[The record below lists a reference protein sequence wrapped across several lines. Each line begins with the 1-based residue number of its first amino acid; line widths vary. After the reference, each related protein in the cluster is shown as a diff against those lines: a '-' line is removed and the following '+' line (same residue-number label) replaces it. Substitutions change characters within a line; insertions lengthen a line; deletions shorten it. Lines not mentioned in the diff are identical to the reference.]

1 MFYRKLPGGAFI
13 SRSIQLRVQLHKR
26 LVKMSVMKPSE
37 ERSSE
42 RGRNSCSLQTSE
54 DRSAAAAQRLTEQE
68 VTIHRLHR
76 EACEA
81 KKQMYVDPSSGYKVF
96 TEYAHLQRGKCC
108 GSACRHVVI
117 GQEAVSSLDRS
128 PVHHRATQSQSWSTQ
143 RDPLRG
149 GRTCKLHVER
159 PVQVSNQ
166 DLLPS
171 CRATTLTAAPSC
183 RPDMNILDRLWIMTF
198 TVVNWRPKNLETSL
212 LPFAIC

>member
-1 MFYRKLPGGAFI
+1 MFYRKLPSRAFI

-42 RGRNSCSLQTSE
+42 GGRSSSCNLQTSE

-81 KKQMYVDPSSGYKVF
+81 TEQMYVDPFSGYKVF

-117 GQEAVSSLDRS
+117 GQETVSSLDRS

-143 RDPLRG
+143 RDSLRA

-159 PVQVSNQ
+159 PVPGFEPGT
-166 DLLPS
+166 PS
-171 CRATTLTAAPSC
+171 CRETTLTAH
-183 RPDMNILDRLWIMTF
+183 PDLT
-198 TVVNWRPKNLETSL
+198 
-212 LPFAIC
+212 

>member
-76 EACEA
+76 EACE
-81 KKQMYVDPSSGYKVF
+81 
-96 TEYAHLQRGKCC
+96 
-108 GSACRHVVI
+108 VVI